1 MTTVFDLIPY
11 AVAAWLFFC
20 GLYGIVTSRHLV
32 HTVISLAVLQTSTY
46 VLLLAIGFRWNG
58 VAPVFADISPGAIT
72 VDPVVQA
79 LMLTDVVVEATVV
92 ALLLAMVVKVHEKAD
107 TLSPDDLK
115 VMRG

>member
-1 MTTVFDLIPY
+1 MMNTVDLIPY

-20 GLYGIVTSRHLV
+20 GLYGIVTSKHLV
-32 HTVISLAVLQTSTY
+32 HMVICLAVLQTSTY
-46 VLLLAIGFRWNG
+46 VLLLAIGFRWRG
-58 VAPVFADISPGAIT
+58 VAPVFAGVSPAVVT

-92 ALLLAMVVKVHEKAD
+92 ALLLAMVVKVHEKAG